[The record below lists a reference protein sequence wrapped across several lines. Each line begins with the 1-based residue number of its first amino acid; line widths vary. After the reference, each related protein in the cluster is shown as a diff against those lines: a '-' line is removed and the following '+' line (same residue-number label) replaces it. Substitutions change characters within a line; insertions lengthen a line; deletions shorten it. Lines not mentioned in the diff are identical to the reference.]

1 MIVPNIELAIATKSQ
16 AKDQAWEVL
25 KYLLTDDSIMNQGWG
40 FCVSRSAMDDL
51 YGKAK
56 DNYGDYMP
64 GDEDFDW
71 MREEGYSEDYIEFQK
86 NARQPYDQAGVDYV
100 KTLVETASSIA
111 RTDPDLVDI
120 VKEELSA
127 VFAGSKDAEVAAKQ
141 IASRVGIYVS
151 EHS

>member
-1 MIVPNIELAIATKSQ
+1 
-16 AKDQAWEVL
+16 
-25 KYLLTDDSIMNQGWG
+25 
-40 FCVSRSAMDDL
+40 MD
-51 YGKAK
+51 
-56 DNYGDYMP
+56 
-64 GDEDFDW
+64 
-71 MREEGYSEDYIEFQK
+71 
-86 NARQPYDQAGVDYV
+86 GV
-100 KTLVETASSIA
+100 